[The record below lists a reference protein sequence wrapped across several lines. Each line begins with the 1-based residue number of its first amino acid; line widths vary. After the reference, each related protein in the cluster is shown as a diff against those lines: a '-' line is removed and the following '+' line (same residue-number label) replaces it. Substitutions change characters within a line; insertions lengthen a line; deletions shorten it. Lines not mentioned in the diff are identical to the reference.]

1 MSDEGLGF
9 LSNYHVMFEDLDIT
23 GNIFQIDL
31 YINPV
36 VKKTFFVSAFDEQE
50 AIDKMIDFIEEN
62 IPGLLLS
69 RNEEREEEEAEG
81 LFEYVYGG
89 NHCRYLCIYWSEM
102 DFKQIYQK
110 KR

>member
-1 MSDEGLGF
+1 MSNDGFQF
-9 LSNYHVMFEDLDIT
+9 LSNCHVMFGDLDIT

-36 VKKTFFVSAFDEQE
+36 VRKTFFVSAFDETE
-50 AIDKMIDFIEEN
+50 SIDKMIDFIEEN

-69 RNEEREEEEAEG
+69 RDEEIEEEEVEG
-81 LFEYVYGG
+81 LFEYIYGG

-102 DFKQIYQK
+102 ELHHIYQK
-110 KR
+110 K